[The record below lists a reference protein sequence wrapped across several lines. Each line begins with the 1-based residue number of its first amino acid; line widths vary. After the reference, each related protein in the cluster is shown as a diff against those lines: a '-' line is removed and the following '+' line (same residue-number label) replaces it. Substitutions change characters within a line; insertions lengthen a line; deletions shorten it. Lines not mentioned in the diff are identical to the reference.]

1 VPSVLGK
8 EALQKGVSTM
18 STEDNKALARR
29 GFEETLNQRNLIVL
43 DELHVPDFVYH
54 AASRTIQ
61 GREPFKHF
69 LSMLI
74 TAFPDVHVT
83 IEDMI
88 GEGDRV
94 VIRYTYR
101 GTHKGDLM
109 GIPPTGKQATIT
121 GILIGRFE
129 DGKFLE
135 GWIEFDA
142 LGMMQQLGVIPAMG

>member
-1 VPSVLGK
+1 
-8 EALQKGVSTM
+8 M

-29 GFEETLNQRNLIVL
+29 AFEETMNQRNWAVF
-43 DELHVPDFVYH
+43 DELHVPDYVCHY
-54 AASRTIQ
+54 ASRTIQ

-109 GIPPTGKQATIT
+109 GIPPTGKQVAVT
-121 GILIGRFE
+121 GIEIMRVAN
-129 DGKFLE
+129 GKILE
-135 GWIEFDA
+135 EWINSD
-142 LGMMQQLGVIPAMG
+142 LMQQLGVVPAPGQAS